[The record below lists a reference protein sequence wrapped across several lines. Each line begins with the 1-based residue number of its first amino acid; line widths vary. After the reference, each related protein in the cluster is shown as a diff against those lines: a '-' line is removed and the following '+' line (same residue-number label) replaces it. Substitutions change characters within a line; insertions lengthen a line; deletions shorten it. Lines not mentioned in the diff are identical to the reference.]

1 MGGEVIALV
10 LVAFVV
16 ARVLKQ
22 VGEGRGQGQSTPTA
36 PRDPGAP
43 PETMAELWQEM
54 RQQLDTARRQQ
65 AGQLPVPAK
74 PATGAPRASGPKH
87 FPAPTARF
95 PVPVPEE
102 RGGSIEVASRKVTIR
117 TADQDDGAE
126 ALVQRRIDAAAAR
139 NGEWTPGDH
148 ARFDAKIRAEPPKA
162 APARTRRPLQQAMI
176 WREVLSPPLALRDRE
191 DG

>member
-1 MGGEVIALV
+1 MGSEIIALV

-16 ARVLKQ
+16 SRVLKQ
-22 VGEGRGQGQSTPTA
+22 VGERMRQGQSTPAA

-54 RQQLDTARRQQ
+54 RQQLDAAHRQQ
-65 AGQLPVPAK
+65 AGQLPAPAK
-74 PATGAPRASGPKH
+74 PAGGAARASGPK
-87 FPAPTARF
+87 RF
-95 PVPVPEE
+95 PVPVPDE

-117 TADQDDGAE
+117 RADQDDGAE
-126 ALVQRRIDAAAAR
+126 ALVQRRLDAAAAR
-139 NGEWTPGDH
+139 NGEWVPGDH
-148 ARFDAKIRAEPPKA
+148 QQFDARIRAETPKVA
-162 APARTRRPLQQAMI
+162 VPRPRHPLQQAMI